1 MNGWSRLYRWG
12 LTRFDRVLAEV
23 HQATLTGGPVPVRPR
38 ALISALWPGS
48 VGMASTQTGAPALPD
63 RAAARRLAGPS
74 APGDDEW
81 GDAEPAT
88 SVLLDLRRP
97 AHLVCV

>member
-1 MNGWSRLYRWG
+1 
-12 LTRFDRVLAEV
+12 
-23 HQATLTGGPVPVRPR
+23 
-38 ALISALWPGS
+38 
-48 VGMASTQTGAPALPD
+48 MASTQTGAPALPD

-97 AHLVCV
+97 AHLVLTVQGPSGPGSTDSARATPRSAMPARPITSQEHNRLASKALLTVVRAR